1 MRINLHH
8 FHSWSHEVPPWVDD
22 LQDKLDL
29 ILERQDAI
37 MSTFDDLKS
46 AMDGIAGSV
55 STVKTDVETL
65 LTKLSQVPT
74 AGMTPEQ
81 QAALDAAVQQ
91 AQGIKESL
99 GNIDAEVNPPAPAP
113 AP

>member
-1 MRINLHH
+1 MRFDHH
-8 FHSWSHEVPPWVDD
+8 YYHHWDQEAPPWVAE
-22 LQDKLDL
+22 LEDKLDL
-29 ILERQDAI
+29 ILQNQELT

-91 AQGIKESL
+91 AQGIKASL
-99 GNIDAEVNPPAPAP
+99 GAIDAEVNPAA
-113 AP
+113 

>member
-1 MRINLHH
+1 MRFDHYHH
-8 FHSWSHEVPPWVDD
+8 LWPKEAPPWADV

-29 ILERQDAI
+29 ILQNQESI

-46 AMDGIAGSV
+46 AMDGIASSV

-91 AQGIKESL
+91 AQGIRDSL
-99 GNIDAEVNPPAPAP
+99 GAIDAEVNPPAA
-113 AP
+113 